1 MIVACKVDIKSSVT
15 IVSSVTIQ
23 VVGESAV
30 TGVESAVI
38 NADDSIVSKNRSD
51 TWKTETY
58 LVDETEMKNKF
69 RIVL

>member
-1 MIVACKVDIKSSVT
+1 VIVACKLDLKSSVT

-23 VVGESAV
+23 VVGESLV

-51 TWKTETY
+51 T
-58 LVDETEMKNKF
+58 
-69 RIVL
+69 

>member
-1 MIVACKVDIKSSVT
+1 
-15 IVSSVTIQ
+15 
-23 VVGESAV
+23 VGESAV

>member
-1 MIVACKVDIKSSVT
+1 VIVACKLDLK
-15 IVSSVTIQ
+15 SSVTIQ

-51 TWKTETY
+51 T
-58 LVDETEMKNKF
+58 
-69 RIVL
+69 